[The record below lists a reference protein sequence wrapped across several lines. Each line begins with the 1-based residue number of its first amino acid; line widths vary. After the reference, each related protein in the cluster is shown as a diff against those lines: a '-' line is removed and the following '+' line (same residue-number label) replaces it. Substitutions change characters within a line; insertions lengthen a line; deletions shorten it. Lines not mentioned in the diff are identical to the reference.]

1 MSETPQKPRR
11 GRRIAMTALVAS
23 MVVAA
28 GAVTLVALEIRSAG
42 PDRHTTLHIGCKH
55 GAHGLPWHARHGKSF
70 SYEPGLR
77 PRTP

>member
-1 MSETPQKPRR
+1 MRQSNFRR
-11 GRRIAMTALVAS
+11 RRFRAIVLAALAAGVI
-23 MVVAA
+23 VAA
-28 GAVTLVALEIRSAG
+28 GAVTLMALGIGSAG
-42 PDRHTTLHIGCKH
+42 PERHTTLHIGCKH